1 MEAIEVELIQRGD
14 KRGNYRLRCTFCKKW
29 VAGEEIKDFRK
40 LPEVPC
46 PRCGE
51 TGEELRKK
59 IKEVSQALGLDNFEV
74 LRPDS

>member
-1 MEAIEVELIQRGD
+1 MEVIELEQLKRGD
-14 KRGNYRLRCTFCKKW
+14 SRGNYRVRCIFCKKW
-29 VAGEEIKDFRK
+29 VAGKEIKDFSK

-59 IKEVSQALGLDNFEV
+59 QKEVSQALGLDNPEV
-74 LRPDS
+74 